1 MEVLD
6 GERGGGGGGGSGR
19 RRFVGLVPPPKLAD
33 AVCDL
38 ASLEGMKVLSG
49 PGLLWVRVGV
59 AGGDARLNERRLLLF
74 GLATPYFLRQASI
87 ASGQL

>member
-49 PGLLWVRVGV
+49 TGLLWVRVGV
-59 AGGDARLNERRLLLF
+59 ARLNERRLLLF

-87 ASGQL
+87 ASGHL